1 MHLIRTLKAEIDKEA
16 GDHRCRVGGGL
27 VCHGKAG
34 TRDDAK
40 PPNGKSVWSDRR
52 CRSDCIGGKP
62 GFVIC
67 SNGREAT
74 PTPNTP
80 QRRWQSLYR
89 PRREWKVTV
98 ALGSDGQSGQ
108 ITGRAERM
116 PDNSWAHRHHHK
128 PSLPAKTRHIKYGP
142 PIRKHLG
149 SVITA
154 ALSLWYSCG

>member
-1 MHLIRTLKAEIDKEA
+1 MTTSVGWGGA
-16 GDHRCRVGGGL
+16 GPGL
-27 VCHGKAG
+27 SRQSRYAGRRKTSKWEVC
-34 TRDDAK
+34 D
-40 PPNGKSVWSDRR
+40 VWEWSDCRR
-52 CRSDCIGGKP
+52 RSDCIGGKP

-74 PTPNTP
+74 STPNTP
-80 QRRWQSLYR
+80 QRRWQSLHR

-116 PDNSWAHRHHHK
+116 PDNSWANRHHHK

-154 ALSLWYSCG
+154 ALSLWYSCGFGCLT